1 MFVHADMSVISLNVD
16 DFMMVATDK
25 LERRHW
31 AEIGKHI
38 VFKEEAA
45 PLARYLGVNYNIDE
59 FSLKQPD
66 RARRIR
72 VSVANYLLALVA
84 RFQDDH
90 PDAKLY
96 PVTSPYLPEAQW
108 ADANDQPGV
117 YQAQCASCVASAL
130 FASLAGRPDI
140 STAVRRLTTRVTR
153 WTVPDDAALLRLM
166 AYLKAEA
173 SLELVGTLSPDDW
186 TALQLELSPD
196 ADWNGD
202 ACTTRSVSGMHLE
215 LVNPKSGNAFPL
227 AWRSSGQS
235 ATSCSTAESEVVALS
250 HGLRHVGLP
259 VQDLVQEFLG
269 ERIPLVGLVDNQ
281 QAITAV
287 KRVYSKRLRCL
298 NRMHR
303 IAIGSLPEIVGD
315 ERQRVEIRYIESK
328 LQKGSNY
335 TKAMVPAQFS
345 AERLLIGMQRPS
357 NHSSS

>member
-1 MFVHADMSVISLNVD
+1 
-16 DFMMVATDK
+16 MMVATDE

-38 VFKEEAA
+38 EFKEEAA
-45 PLARYLGVNYNIDE
+45 PLAPYLGANYNIDK
-59 FSLKQPD
+59 FSLKEPN
-66 RARRIR
+66 RARQIR
-72 VSVANYLLALVA
+72 VSMTNYLLALVA

-108 ADANDQPGV
+108 ADANDRPGV
-117 YQAQCASCVASAL
+117 YQAQCASYVASAL

-153 WTVPDDAALLRLM
+153 WTVTDDAALVRLM

-173 SLELVGTLSPDDW
+173 YLELVGTLSPDDV
-186 TALQLELSPD
+186 TV
-196 ADWNGD
+196 
-202 ACTTRSVSGMHLE
+202 CRSVSGMHLE
-215 LVNPKSGNAFPL
+215 LVNPKSGNVFPL

-235 ATSCSTAESEVVALS
+235 ATSCSTAESEVVAVS
-250 HGLRHVGLP
+250 HGLRHNGLP

-269 ERIPLVGLVDNQ
+269 ERIPLVCLVDNQ

-298 NRMHR
+298 NRTHR
-303 IAIGSLPEIVGD
+303 IAIGSLHEIVGD
-315 ERQRVEIRYIESK
+315 ERQLVEICYIESK
-328 LQKGSNY
+328 LQKGNIY

>member
-1 MFVHADMSVISLNVD
+1 M
-16 DFMMVATDK
+16 
-25 LERRHW
+25 
-31 AEIGKHI
+31 
-38 VFKEEAA
+38 
-45 PLARYLGVNYNIDE
+45 
-59 FSLKQPD
+59 
-66 RARRIR
+66 
-72 VSVANYLLALVA
+72 A

-117 YQAQCASCVASAL
+117 YQAQCASYVARAL
-130 FASLAGRPDI
+130 FASLAGRPGI

-153 WTVPDDAALLRLM
+153 WTVPDDAALVRLM

-173 SLELVGTLSPDDW
+173 SLELVGTISPDDV
-186 TALQLELSPD
+186 TGLQQELSTD
-196 ADWNGD
+196 AEWNGD

-215 LVNPKSGNAFPL
+215 LVNPKSGNVFPL

-235 ATSCSTAESEVVALS
+235 ATWCRTAESEVALS

-259 VQDLVQEFLG
+259 VMDLVQEFLG
-269 ERIPLVGLVDNQ
+269 ERIPLVCLVNNK

-298 NRMHR
+298 NRTHR
-303 IAIGSLPEIVGD
+303 IAIGSLHEIVGD
-315 ERQRVEIRYIESK
+315 ERPRVEIRYMESK
-328 LQKGSNY
+328 LQKGNIY

>member
-1 MFVHADMSVISLNVD
+1 M
-16 DFMMVATDK
+16 
-25 LERRHW
+25 
-31 AEIGKHI
+31 
-38 VFKEEAA
+38 
-45 PLARYLGVNYNIDE
+45 
-59 FSLKQPD
+59 
-66 RARRIR
+66 
-72 VSVANYLLALVA
+72 
-84 RFQDDH
+84 
-90 PDAKLY
+90 
-96 PVTSPYLPEAQW
+96 TSPYLPEAQW

-117 YQAQCASCVASAL
+117 YQAQCAGYVASAL

-140 STAVRRLTTRVTR
+140 STAVPRLTTRVTR
-153 WTVPDDAALLRLM
+153 CTVPDDAALVRLK

-173 SLELVGTLSPDDW
+173 SLELVVST
-186 TALQLELSPD
+186 D

-202 ACTTRSVSGMHLE
+202 GCTTRSVSGMHLE
-215 LVNPKSGNAFPL
+215 LVNPKSGNVFPH

-269 ERIPLVGLVDNQ
+269 ERIPLVCLVDNE

-287 KRVYSKRLRCL
+287 KRWYSKRLRCL
-298 NRMHR
+298 NRTHR
-303 IAIGSLPEIVGD
+303 IAIGSLHEIVGD

-328 LQKGSNY
+328 LQKGSIY